1 MATKVFDSAQKR
13 IMAALVIAYS
23 SAYVCRTNIS
33 MMLPG
38 IMEELQLSQARAGML
53 ATLFAVIYAVGQ
65 IVNGLIVDRVN
76 PRYWIFSGLTIS
88 ALCNLACAFV
98 PNFNMMLGIWAI
110 NACAQSMLWTPVV
123 KIMSLRFEGPA
134 QAKASFFISFSL
146 IFGNLAAWAAAGALV
161 AAASWRMAFVGSA
174 VITGSIGVIT
184 FLMLKGVRRE
194 EPVQKTAAAGAPAAQ
209 KQNLKALI
217 WGTGLAMVLFS
228 CLFNG
233 FVRDSIMTWAPTILK
248 ETQGIDL
255 DSVIGVVLIIP
266 IVNFFGVLLGRWVYN
281 RVGHRSRLTI
291 SLLTAG
297 CFGFSLLLAM
307 LFRVHVLVCTA
318 LLACCVA
325 LAYGMN
331 PILTSIVPLEYGK
344 LKCVGTVAGLV
355 DAFIY
360 LGSGLSGV
368 LTGAL
373 AENAGWQIVFII
385 WAVGSLIGSAAM
397 YFASRPRF
405 MKTLDPKK

>member
-1 MATKVFDSAQKR
+1 MATKVFDGAQKR

-53 ATLFAVIYAVGQ
+53 ATVFAIIYAVGQ

-76 PRYWIFSGLTIS
+76 PRFWIFSGLTIS

-98 PNFNMMLGIWAI
+98 PNFNMMLGIWSV
-110 NACAQSMLWTPVV
+110 NAVAQSMLWTPVV
-123 KIMSLRFEGPA
+123 KIMSLRFAGAA
-134 QAKASFFISFSL
+134 QARASFFISFSL
-146 IFGNLAAWAAAGALV
+146 IFGNLGAWAAAGALV

-174 VITGSIGVIT
+174 IITGSIGVIT

-194 EPVQKTAAAGAPAAQ
+194 EPAVKVNAAGKPAAQ
-209 KQNLKALI
+209 KQNLKGLI

-266 IVNFFGVLLGRWVYN
+266 IVNFFGVLLGRRVYN
-281 RVGHRSRLTI
+281 KIGHQSRLTI

-297 CFGFSLLLAM
+297 CFAFSLLLAV
-307 LFRVHVLVCTA
+307 LFKVNVLVCTA

-344 LKCVGTVAGLV
+344 LRCVGTVAGLV

-397 YFASRPRF
+397 FFASRPRF
-405 MKTLDPKK
+405 MAALDPEE